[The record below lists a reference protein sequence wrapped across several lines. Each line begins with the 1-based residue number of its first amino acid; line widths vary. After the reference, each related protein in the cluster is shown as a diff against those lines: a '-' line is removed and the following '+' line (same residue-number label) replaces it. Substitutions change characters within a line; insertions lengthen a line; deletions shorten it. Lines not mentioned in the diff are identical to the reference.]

1 MKRIGLLLAGLCAAI
16 LTVGCAPG
24 VVIQNNAPFPVRAI
38 LVVGGQSQVLSSSAG
53 GSSYAEVGS
62 GSYQATVIPDAEWI
76 EYARGTRQYLNDQLA
91 NSEALT
97 GEQLLD
103 VIRRLSDIA
112 VAMDRFER
120 AARSSAVGAASC
132 SGKVSSES
140 NGSVTVTASEDGRVF
155 IECR

>member
-1 MKRIGLLLAGLCAAI
+1 MKRIGLLLVGLGAAI
-16 LTVGCAPG
+16 LTAGCAPG
-24 VVIQNNAPFPVRAI
+24 IVIQNNAPFTVRAI
-38 LVVGGQSQVLSSSAG
+38 LVVGGQSQVLSPSAG

-76 EYARGTRQYLNDQLA
+76 EFARGTRQYLNEQLA
-91 NSEALT
+91 NSGALT

-112 VAMDRFER
+112 IAMDRFER

-132 SGKVSSES
+132 SGAVSTEAD
-140 NGSVTVTASEDGRVF
+140 GSVVVTTTEDGRIL
-155 IECR
+155 IECK